1 MGKKKLTMLAFI
13 LQVIGFFGAL
23 SILRSIAP
31 FITSKVLGSAKP
43 AKSGSWAVVT
53 GASDGIGLAYCEALA
68 KRGMNVLLISRTL
81 SKLQKC
87 AEDLKAKFP
96 KVEFKVVAA
105 DFSKVTQPG
114 FAAPIADACKGLDVG
129 ILVNNV
135 GQSYEMPTDFVH
147 EESTDE
153 LLVQLTNLNAHS
165 TAVMTKLVLPGM
177 LAAKK
182 GGYIINISS
191 AAGVMPCGSPMLAGY
206 SGTKAHMAALS
217 KSIHYEVT
225 GAGVCC
231 QVHAPYF
238 VQTKMSKIRKPSL
251 MVPTPEQWVASSLS
265 MLGYG
270 GTVLVPYW
278 PHFLQDFVV
287 GLIPEWVSG
296 WYTNRLHKD
305 IRRRAIRKKERE
317 ANEAAKNK

>member
-1 MGKKKLTMLAFI
+1 MLALI
-13 LQVIGFFGAL
+13 LQIIGFFGAI

-31 FITSKVLGSAKP
+31 FFLSKVLGKAKP
-43 AKSGSWAVVT
+43 IKSGSWAVVT
-53 GASDGIGLAYCEALA
+53 GASDGIGYAYCEALA
-68 KRGMNVLLISRTL
+68 KSGMNVLLISRTK
-81 SKLQKC
+81 SKLDEC
-87 AEDLKAKFP
+87 AAKLKEQFP
-96 KVEFKVVAA
+96 QVEIKMVVA
-105 DFSKVTQPG
+105 DFSNSTQPG
-114 FAAPIADACKGLDVG
+114 FAAPIAAACKDLDIG

-147 EESTDE
+147 EETTDGF
-153 LLVQLTNLNAHS
+153 LIHLTNLNAHS
-165 TAVMTKLVLPGM
+165 
-177 LAAKK
+177 AALMSKMVIPDMVAKKK
-182 GGYIINISS
+182 GGYVINISS

-206 SGTKAHMAALS
+206 SATKAHMAALS
-217 KSIHYEVT
+217 KSIHYEVS
-225 GAGVCC
+225 GAGVTC

-238 VQTKMSKIRKPSL
+238 VVSKMSKIRKPSL
-251 MVPTPEQWVASSLS
+251 MTPTPKQWVASSLS

-305 IRRRAIRKKERE
+305 IRRRALRKKERE
-317 ANEAAKNK
+317 AAEAAKSK